1 MPLNSPP
8 RPAAVPPATA
18 VLLLTLLLGIQPVTT
33 DLYLPALPTLA
44 SELGASMS
52 ATQLTLSGLILSFGV
67 CQLVAGPLADRFGRR
82 PVLQVGLLIYTVA
95 SVLAA
100 LAPGIQTLVGAR
112 LLQGA
117 GMAAVVTC
125 GRAIVR
131 DLYAPAEG
139 ARVMSRALGGL
150 GGIAMLC
157 PLLGGVLVQWF
168 NWHVALSVLAAF
180 GVGTLAFVSRHY
192 AETAPRLNPAA
203 TQLAPL
209 LANWR
214 AVAGHRTFQAWA
226 LLLVCTYSGLF
237 TILAASSFA
246 YIQVLGLSRVGYGLV
261 MAANS
266 LAYVGGTFLCRRLML
281 RFGVRGAVK
290 RGAAL
295 SLLGALGMWAVA
307 AAGTT
312 HWWALLLP
320 QMVFAVGH
328 GVHQPCGQSG
338 AVGPFPDKAGAAASL
353 SGFAMMLGAF
363 VAGTVL
369 GHTLDGTLMPMTLGV
384 AGCACGLA
392 LVAWTLVQRHGDAPA
407 HSGPSA

>member
-1 MPLNSPP
+1 MPLNSSP
-8 RPAAVPPATA
+8 RPAVPPAAA

-52 ATQLTLSGLILSFGV
+52 ATQLTLSALILSFGL

-82 PVLQVGLLIYTVA
+82 PVLQVGLLVYTLA
-95 SVLAA
+95 SVWAA
-100 LAPGIQTLVGAR
+100 LSPSIDALVAAR
-112 LLQGA
+112 VLQGT

-139 ARVMSRALGGL
+139 AKVMSRALGGL
-150 GGIAMLC
+150 GVIAMLS
-157 PLLGGVLVQWF
+157 PLLGGVLVQWV
-168 NWHVALSVLAAF
+168 NWHAALAVLAVF
-180 GVGTLAFVSRHY
+180 GVGSLAFVSRHY
-192 AETAPRLNPAA
+192 GETAPRLNPAA
-203 TQLAPL
+203 TQLAPM

-214 AVAGHRTFQAWA
+214 AVAQHRTFQAWA

-237 TILAASSFA
+237 VILAASSFA
-246 YIQVLGLSRVGYGLV
+246 YIQVLGLTRVGYGLV

-266 LAYVGGTFLCRRLML
+266 LAYIGGTFLCRRLML

-290 RGAAL
+290 RGALL
-295 SLLGALGMWAVA
+295 SLAGGLGMLGVA
-307 AAGTT
+307 LAGTT

-353 SGFAMMLGAF
+353 SGFGMMVGAF
-363 VAGTVL
+363 VAGWVL
-369 GHTLDGTLMPMTLGV
+369 GRTLGGTLLPMTLGV
-384 AGCACGLA
+384 AGCACALS
-392 LVAWTLVQRHGDAPA
+392 LVAWTLVQRHGDAPQPA
-407 HSGPSA
+407 